1 MTSLLEKFRV
11 GDKVT
16 GPKSPV
22 GQVYSNAPQVRILGT
37 QRNTCTCGHGQLG
50 RRVKAVIQVLS
61 REYWQ
66 SMNGLRPRAPGE
78 DGCRA

>member
-22 GQVYSNAPQVRILGT
+22 GQVYSNAPQVRIWALSATHAPVGT
-37 QRNTCTCGHGQLG
+37 G
-50 RRVKAVIQVLS
+50 S
-61 REYWQ
+61 
-66 SMNGLRPRAPGE
+66 
-78 DGCRA
+78 